1 MVNQLGH
8 IQSLSARHQKPI
20 KTIVSGICHEV
31 RRLLVKRKAYNWLMS
46 FSKYPVEKVVD
57 SDNLVFIT
65 DEAEE
70 VLDQFDP
77 T

>member
-1 MVNQLGH
+1 
-8 IQSLSARHQKPI
+8 
-20 KTIVSGICHEV
+20 
-31 RRLLVKRKAYNWLMS
+31 MS